1 MISKNAAVLIVGAS
15 GQLGFDLMR
24 VFGDRAVGL
33 THRDIEVSNFE
44 KVAQIVKSHKPA
56 LVINVAA
63 FVKAEECETKPELC
77 FNVNAVGA
85 FNVAKAASDVGA
97 DIVYLSTDYVFDGS
111 KRVFRENDAINPLN
125 VYGASKAAGESLV
138 KIANSRHYIIRSSW
152 FFGANLP
159 HKGLDFPRKMLELA
173 RRKSEMKVVND
184 QFGSPTYTKDL
195 AFKIKEVVQCA
206 PYGVYHITNQG
217 AASWFDFAKE
227 VLRVSGSNIK
237 PSPIPTSESGSKIRR
252 PKSSVLENAKLKKLN
267 IGLLRPWQEAL
278 SVFFKEISK
287 RGVNNLRKNKS

>member
-1 MISKNAAVLIVGAS
+1 MISRNTAVLIIGAS

-24 VFGDRAVGL
+24 AFGDRAVGL
-33 THRDIEVSNFE
+33 THKDVEIFDSQQVKEVL
-44 KVAQIVKSHKPA
+44 KSHKPG

-63 FVKAEECETKPELC
+63 FVKAEECEVKPELC
-77 FNVNAVGA
+77 FNANAVGA

-97 DIVYLSTDYVFDGS
+97 IVVYLSSDYVFDGS
-111 KRVFRENDAINPLN
+111 KQSFREDDMVNPLN

-138 KIANSRHYIIRSSW
+138 RIANSRHYIVRSSW

-159 HKGLDFPRKMLELA
+159 RKGLDFPRKMLELA
-173 RRKSEMKVVND
+173 RGKSEIKVVND

-195 AFKIKEVVQCA
+195 AFKIKEVVQGA

-227 VLRVSGSNIK
+227 VLRVSCSNIK

-252 PKSSVLENAKLKKLN
+252 PKSSVLENAKLKKLK

-278 SVFFKEISK
+278 SDFFKEIS
-287 RGVNNLRKNKS
+287 L

>member
-1 MISKNAAVLIVGAS
+1 MINKAKGNMISKNAAVLIIGAS

-24 VFGDRAVGL
+24 AFGDRAVGL
-33 THRDIEVSNFE
+33 THKDVEICDP
-44 KVAQIVKSHKPA
+44 QQVKEIIKNHKPG

-63 FVKAEECETKPELC
+63 FVKAEECEIKPELC

-97 DIVYLSTDYVFDGS
+97 AIVYLSSDYVFDGS
-111 KRVFRENDAINPLN
+111 KQSFREDDTVNPLN
-125 VYGASKAAGESLV
+125 VYGASKAAGEILT
-138 KIANSRHYIIRSSW
+138 KIANKQYYIVRSSW

-159 HKGLDFPRKMLELA
+159 HKGLDFPRKMLALA
-173 RRKSEMKVVND
+173 REKSEVRVVND

-195 AFKIKEVVQCA
+195 AFKIKEVVQGA
-206 PYGVYHITNQG
+206 PCGVYHITNQG
-217 AASWFDFAKE
+217 VASWFDFAKE

-237 PSPIPTSESGSKIRR
+237 PSPIPTSKSGSKIRR
-252 PKSSVLENAKLKKLN
+252 PKSSVLESMKLKKLK

-278 SVFFKEISK
+278 SDFFKEIS
-287 RGVNNLRKNKS
+287 R